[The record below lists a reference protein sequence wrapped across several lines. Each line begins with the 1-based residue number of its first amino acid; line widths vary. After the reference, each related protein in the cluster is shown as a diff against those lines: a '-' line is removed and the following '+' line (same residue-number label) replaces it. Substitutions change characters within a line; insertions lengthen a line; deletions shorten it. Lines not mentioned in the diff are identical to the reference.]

1 MGDILIN
8 NINPKIIEKL
18 NYERL
23 KMVRNNKSI
32 NLDLDTQSYNFDQ
45 KEKNSENENF
55 MDIFVKTYDNMI
67 KKSKK

>member
-1 MGDILIN
+1 MIN

-23 KMVRNNKSI
+23 KIVRNDKSI
-32 NLDLDTQSYNFDQ
+32 SVDLGTQSYSFDK
-45 KEKNSENENF
+45 KEKNSENESF
-55 MDIFVKTYDNMI
+55 MDIFVKTYGNMI